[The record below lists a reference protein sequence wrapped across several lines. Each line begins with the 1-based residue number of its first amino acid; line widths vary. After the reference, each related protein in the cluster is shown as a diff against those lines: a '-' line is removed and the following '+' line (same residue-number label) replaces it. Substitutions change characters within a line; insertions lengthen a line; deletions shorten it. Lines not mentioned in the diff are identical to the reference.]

1 MKKIRD
7 MNLGKKLILAY
18 ICVIAVPI
26 IIISF
31 YIFKEF
37 EDNTIKELIIQNEYI
52 VSTEKANINSNIS
65 VIERTTQLVLANKN
79 FINFVNTTREVT
91 KEEFVEYSLN
101 TYLDILQ
108 LQYNN
113 PEINRI
119 KFYVNESRYIPEI
132 WPIIYHEE
140 NIKEERWFDKVID
153 NGDKGLWI
161 LNQKQLKYNNVNY
174 NQLQEVVSFYK
185 VLNLP
190 YDNRI
195 GLSEVNMSLQ
205 DFFVRMFNEAD
216 NGKRQFFV
224 IKDNTVIT
232 NQDNN
237 FLDNE
242 DLDSQFIINKFN
254 ENLAD
259 EKKSFIINNK
269 GVELIFSYEYINAI
283 DGYILIVNST
293 EEILSDIIA
302 KRNAIVGITIVLI
315 GILSLITYL
324 ITSLIL
330 NDLKLITEELKK
342 MKEGDF
348 NINLPMKNKDEVGE
362 LAYHFRQLFSKLNQ
376 LVSEI
381 INKEL
386 VAKES
391 ELRALQSQIDSH
403 FLYNSLE
410 NIKMMAEIEGMYKI
424 SDSLTSLGDMFRYN
438 IKWES
443 QFSTLDKELE
453 YIDNYVALLNVRFNN
468 RINLIKEIPEDLLN
482 IQVLKMSIQPLVE
495 NSIKHGLKEKISN
508 NLEKGNIIIRAFK
521 QSEDVAIEVEDNGI
535 GISPYELHRIQD
547 KIKKMDGSIE
557 KVDIEKHLKD
567 EEKENIDKKASNGIA
582 FANINGRMQMFY
594 GKEYGINIFT
604 ELSKFTKVRII
615 IPFKNL

>member
-79 FINFVNTTREVT
+79 FINFVNTTRAVT

-119 KFYVNESRYIPEI
+119 KFYVNESKYIPEI

-140 NIKEERWFDKVID
+140 NIKEEKWFDKVID

-216 NGKRQFFV
+216 KGKRQFFV

-232 NQDNN
+232 NEDNN

-283 DGYILIVNST
+283 DSYILIVNST
-293 EEILSDIIA
+293 EESLSDIIS

-362 LAYHFRQLFSKLNQ
+362 LAYHFRQLFSKINQ

-521 QSEDVAIEVEDNGI
+521 QSEGVAIEVEDDGV

-615 IPFKNL
+615 IPFKDL